1 MECRV
6 LREEMMEVLYGEA
19 SAATVRLVETHAD
32 GCDACREELSALR
45 RLRQD
50 LGAWT
55 LVERGV
61 PRNRRTM
68 PASWLGFA
76 AAAVLLVGLGTAVGF
91 SVAEARLGRLL
102 DARDARQREE
112 IGALRAEVKGAPAH
126 DDAAVLAQVEARI
139 RQSEARQA
147 VFLKEQIAEIN
158 DRTEAQRR
166 YDLARVSAGLSY
178 LDGKT
183 GQNVART
190 TELMGYVLQA
200 SQKR

>member
-1 MECRV
+1 MECRA

-19 SAATVRLVETHAD
+19 SAATVRLVEKHAD
-32 GCDACREELSALR
+32 ACDACREELTALR

-50 LGAWT
+50 LGAWA

-61 PRNRRTM
+61 PGGRRTM
-68 PASWLGFA
+68 AASWLGFA
-76 AAAVLLVGLGTAVGF
+76 AAAVLLVGLGTALGF

-102 DARDARQREE
+102 DAREARQREE
-112 IGALRAEVKGAPAH
+112 IGALRAEVQGAPPQ
-126 DDAAVLAQVEARI
+126 DDAAVIEKVEARI

-147 VFLKEQIAEIN
+147 LFLKEQLAEFG

-183 GQNVART
+183 GQTVARQ

>member
-19 SAATVRLVETHAD
+19 SPATVRAVEKHAE
-32 GCDACREELSALR
+32 GCDACREELGALR

-55 LVERGV
+55 LAEGGV
-61 PRNRRTM
+61 PAGRRWR
-68 PASWLGFA
+68 PVPWLGFA
-76 AAAVLLVGLGTAVGF
+76 AAAILLVALGTAIGF
-91 SVAEARLGRLL
+91 TVAEARLGRLL
-102 DARDARQREE
+102 DARDARRRGE
-112 IGALRAEVKGAPAH
+112 IEALRAEVKAAPR
-126 DDAAVLAQVEARI
+126 DDAAVIEKVEARI
-139 RQSEARQA
+139 RQSESRQA
-147 VFLKEQIAEIN
+147 VFLKEQLGELN

-183 GQNVART
+183 GQTVARQ